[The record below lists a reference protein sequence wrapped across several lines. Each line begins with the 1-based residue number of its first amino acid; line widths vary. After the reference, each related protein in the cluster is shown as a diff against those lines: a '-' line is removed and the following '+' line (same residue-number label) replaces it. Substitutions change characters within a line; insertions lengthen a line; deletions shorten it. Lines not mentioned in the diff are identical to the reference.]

1 MQLVIFF
8 LTLGCIYCYREKHWL
23 SLARYKVVISLWLV
37 FLGLSVVQFI
47 PMPGF
52 IIELL
57 SPQSYM
63 LQNLVGRERFY
74 LSLDTGQ
81 SQISFFISLA
91 YFLLFLCSLML
102 VDSEKRIKLLLTVML
117 ATGAIQALYGTFE
130 ILLDTKF
137 SFIFQLPVGDN
148 ATGSFKYK
156 NHFANFIM
164 LCAAAGVGLM
174 VASLQHKQSASA
186 RDFMRSMISSL
197 LGSKAL
203 IRISLAI
210 MVIALVM
217 SRSRMGN
224 TAFFAS
230 MTIIGLLALV
240 LIKQRTKGLTILIVS
255 MIIIDLFIVSAW
267 FGLEKVQ
274 TRLAETSATQE
285 TRDEVVLDALP
296 MLHDFALTG
305 SGGGTF
311 YSVFPMYQKSEVFGF
326 YDHAHNDY
334 LQTAIELGIPAFL
347 LLAAIVLICLY
358 KSLRAMRQ
366 RKQSILKGSAFAS
379 SMGILGMLIHMSV
392 DYPLQAPANA
402 SYFVVFLALGLIVSD
417 IKIRRR
423 RQVVDNG

>member
-1 MQLVIFF
+1 
-8 LTLGCIYCYREKHWL
+8 
-23 SLARYKVVISLWLV
+23 
-37 FLGLSVVQFI
+37 
-47 PMPGF
+47 
-52 IIELL
+52 
-57 SPQSYM
+57 
-63 LQNLVGRERFY
+63 
-74 LSLDTGQ
+74 
-81 SQISFFISLA
+81 
-91 YFLLFLCSLML
+91 
-102 VDSEKRIKLLLTVML
+102 
-117 ATGAIQALYGTFE
+117 
-130 ILLDTKF
+130 
-137 SFIFQLPVGDN
+137 
-148 ATGSFKYK
+148 
-156 NHFANFIM
+156 
-164 LCAAAGVGLM
+164 
-174 VASLQHKQSASA
+174 
-186 RDFMRSMISSL
+186 MRSMISSL